1 MSLATTAAP
10 RSTSPA
16 LPSISI
22 SRETSSGLFGIA
34 TMIGIMTMDERS
46 TDDTIDQVLRI
57 LLLRPDHVDL
67 LPRLALQHLDA
78 RAQ

>member
-34 TMIGIMTMDERS
+34 TMIGIMATNVS
-46 TDDTIDQVLRI
+46 TDDMINQVLRI

>member
-1 MSLATTAAP
+1 
-10 RSTSPA
+10 
-16 LPSISI
+16 
-22 SRETSSGLFGIA
+22 
-34 TMIGIMTMDERS
+34 MIGIMTMDERS
-46 TDDTIDQVLRI
+46 TDDQVLRI

>member
-1 MSLATTAAP
+1 
-10 RSTSPA
+10 
-16 LPSISI
+16 
-22 SRETSSGLFGIA
+22 
-34 TMIGIMTMDERS
+34 MIGIMTMDVR
-46 TDDTIDQVLRI
+46 TDDMIDQVLRI

>member
-16 LPSISI
+16 LPSIST

-34 TMIGIMTMDERS
+34 TMMDVR
-46 TDDTIDQVLRI
+46 TDDMIDQVLRI

>member
-10 RSTSPA
+10 RNTSPA
-16 LPSISI
+16 LPSIST

-46 TDDTIDQVLRI
+46 TDDQVLRI

>member
-1 MSLATTAAP
+1 
-10 RSTSPA
+10 
-16 LPSISI
+16 
-22 SRETSSGLFGIA
+22 
-34 TMIGIMTMDERS
+34 MIGIMAMNVS
-46 TDDTIDQVLRI
+46 TDDMIDQVLRI